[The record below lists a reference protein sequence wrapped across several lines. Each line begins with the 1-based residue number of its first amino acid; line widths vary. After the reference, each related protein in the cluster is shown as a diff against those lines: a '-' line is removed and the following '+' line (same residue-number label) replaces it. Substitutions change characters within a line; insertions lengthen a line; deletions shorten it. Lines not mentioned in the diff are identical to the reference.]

1 MPTFRAKYDFSEEKN
16 LGSLAATA
24 TASTLILYSSYL
36 GNYSPVKECYEIN
49 TKVYYAFKKVER
61 MVDDISG

>member
-24 TASTLILYSSYL
+24 TTAPLIPYLPKYL
-36 GNYSPVKECYEIN
+36 GTYSWAREYYE
-49 TKVYYAFKKVER
+49 
-61 MVDDISG
+61 VD